1 MSGTMETIHERYDD
15 LRNRVDEYTGRDEP
29 DGRNP
34 GIGRTES
41 AIAFVAA
48 IGATF
53 VARQLLEA
61 AWQTTLD
68 RDPPK
73 NPTSREVAWR
83 EAILWG
89 AASGAVV
96 GIARI
101 ASRRASSG
109 AYRSWRS

>member
-1 MSGTMETIHERYDD
+1 MSSTIETMHERYDD
-15 LRNRVDEYTGRDEP
+15 LRNKVDEYTGRDEP

-41 AIAFVAA
+41 TIALAAAIA
-48 IGATF
+48 GTF
-53 VARQLLEA
+53 VARHLLEA
-61 AWQTTLD
+61 AWKSTLD

-73 NPTSREVAWR
+73 NPASREVAWR
-83 EAILWG
+83 EALLWG

-101 ASRRASSG
+101 ASRRATSG
-109 AYRSWRS
+109 AYRNWRS

>member
-1 MSGTMETIHERYDD
+1 MSSTMESIQEHYDD
-15 LRNRVDEYTGRDEP
+15 LRNKVGEYTGRDEP

-34 GIGRTES
+34 GIGRSES
-41 AIAFVAA
+41 LVTYAAA

-53 VARQLLEA
+53 VARHLLEA
-61 AWQTTLD
+61 VWQATLD

-83 EAILWG
+83 DALLWG

-96 GIARI
+96 GLARI

-109 AYRSWRS
+109 AYRSWRA